1 VSVGAGNHESVADC
15 IVNIKELV
23 DNPKSQP

>member
-15 IVNIKELV
+15 IVNTKELV
-23 DNPKSQP
+23 DDLNSQL